1 MCSFCETR
9 ITTVPGSSREYSLE
23 LPCGNSY
30 TFSVR
35 AVIEGINGKESTA
48 HITLPSDIGAVTDLS
63 VSVISV
69 NKSQQL
75 DRVEKVLVLTWNEPK
90 GVDVS
95 DIEVSTWSTFFLPL
109 SHTSKV
115 ALNPILHDCITLQ

>member
-1 MCSFCETR
+1 MV
-9 ITTVPGSSREYSLE
+9 ITTCSYCDTRRTIVPGSSTQYSLV

-30 TFSVR
+30 KFSVR

-48 HITLPSDIGAVTDLS
+48 HITLPSDIGAVTDLA

-75 DRVEKVLVLTWNEPK
+75 DRVEKVLVLTWNKPK
-90 GVDVS
+90 DVDAS
-95 DIEVSTWSTFFLPL
+95 DIEVSVWSTFFFL
-109 SHTSKV
+109 
-115 ALNPILHDCITLQ
+115 

>member
-1 MCSFCETR
+1 M
-9 ITTVPGSSREYSLE
+9 

-35 AVIEGINGKESTA
+35 AVIEGVTGKESTA
-48 HITLPSDIGAVTDLS
+48 HITLPSDIGAVTDLA
-63 VSVISV
+63 VNVISV

-75 DRVEKVLVLTWNEPK
+75 DRLEKVFVLTWNKPK
-90 GVDVS
+90 DVDAS
-95 DIEVSTWSTFFLPL
+95 DIEVSIWSTFFLPL
-109 SHTSKV
+109 SRTSKV